1 MSTVARVER
10 FGPGHRDALAALAA
24 DAFGLSREEVVGGFG
39 APGTKVWL
47 VWPGEG
53 DDEVPAGYCRMVVNR
68 ETRARDRACIDA
80 LFVRPDGRKAGYA
93 RHLLEAA
100 LAEAKE
106 NGLGGIWAY
115 LPVSLPGRFVYLS
128 GGRKV
133 HDLRFLK
140 HDSLEELGEP
150 RLPAGYGLRA
160 AALPGDAEYL
170 ADLFNEIFGDMWN
183 FMRHTSETISA
194 WYHAP
199 DTRPENSLILEFL
212 DGESGDPEGAGMAI
226 LAVDPS
232 RLASGD
238 KSAYIPDLGVMRA
251 HRRRGLGRLLIQA
264 SAQRAL
270 TCGAE
275 ALELIV
281 SADDGEVRAFYQ
293 DMGFGEVGVISV
305 YEWLCDDLEPN

>member
-1 MSTVARVER
+1 MSTAVRVEP
-10 FGPGHRDALAALAA
+10 FEPQHRHALAALAA
-24 DAFGLSREEVVGGFG
+24 EAFGLSREEVEGGFG

-47 VWPGEG
+47 AWPPEGG
-53 DDEVPAGYCRMVVNR
+53 DDAPAGYCRMVVNR

-80 LFVRPDGRKAGYA
+80 LFVRPDSRKAGYA

-100 LAEAKE
+100 LAEARE

-140 HDSLEELGEP
+140 HDALEELGEP
-150 RLPAGYGLRA
+150 RLPAGYGVRA
-160 AALPGDAEYL
+160 AALPGDARYI
-170 ADLFNEIFGDMWN
+170 ADLFNAIFKNMWN
-183 FMRHTSETISA
+183 FMSHTPETICA
-194 WYHAP
+194 WYDAP
-199 DTRPENSLILEFL
+199 DTKPENSFILECFN
-212 DGESGDPEGAGMAI
+212 GESGDPEGAGMAI

-238 KSAYIPDLGVMRA
+238 KAVYVPDIGVMHT
-251 HRRRGLGRLLIQA
+251 HRRRGLGRFLVQA

-270 TCGAE
+270 ACGAE

-281 SADDGEVRAFYQ
+281 SADDQQVRAFYQ
-293 DMGFGEVGVISV
+293 SLGFSEVGVISV
-305 YEWLCDDLEPN
+305 YEWLCHNPDTT

>member
-1 MSTVARVER
+1 MSTAARVEPI
-10 FGPGHRDALAALAA
+10 GPQHRHSLTALAAE
-24 DAFGLSREEVVGGFG
+24 AFGLSREEVVGGFD

-53 DDEVPAGYCRMVVNR
+53 GEETPAGYCRMVVNR
-68 ETRARDRACIDA
+68 EARERNRACIDA
-80 LFVRPDGRKAGYA
+80 LYVRPEARKGGYA

-100 LAEAKE
+100 LVEARE

-128 GGRKV
+128 NGRKV

-140 HDSLEELGEP
+140 HDAFDELGDLH
-150 RLPAGYGLRA
+150 LPAGYGIRA
-160 AALPGDAEYL
+160 AVLPDEAQYL
-170 ADLFNEIFGDMWN
+170 ADLFNGIFPNMWN
-183 FMRHTSETISA
+183 YTPHTAETITA
-194 WYHAP
+194 WYDAP
-199 DTRPENSLILEFL
+199 DTSPENSLILEYFN
-212 DGESGDPEGAGMAI
+212 GESGAPEGAGMAI

-238 KSAYIPDLGVMRA
+238 RSAYIPDLGVMRD

-270 TCGAE
+270 ACGAE
-275 ALELIV
+275 SLELIV
-281 SADDGEVRAFYQ
+281 SADDVDVRAFYQ
-293 DMGFGEVGVISV
+293 SLGFNEVGVISV
-305 YEWLCDDLEPN
+305 YEWLCNTIESA